1 MRRFAQG
8 YKDFSRDRNG
18 PAETIARYHMR
29 RKMSDVLMP
38 PNAKSFD
45 ATLARAALR
54 RPEVVSQPRPRKQDV
69 S

>member
-8 YKDFSRDRNG
+8 YKDFSHDKNG
-18 PAETIARYHMR
+18 PAETIARYHTR

-45 ATLARAALR
+45 AALARAALR